1 MGMTK
6 KNYIKFE
13 EELSFNA
20 WPSYKTE
27 LYDDWLMGYSDFY
40 THRTNCVNIIGASK
54 LPLKEKVAYCEA
66 NYKRLHTPSIFKINP
81 VFHSELNQYLST
93 LDYKIEHKTDTYVL
107 DLMDF
112 SPPTPSPMEIE
123 LQASIPQAWIQDLL
137 HLNKTTNLSHLTI
150 VPKMY
155 EAIPRDVMSACIRHK
170 GRVIA
175 TGLGIMERD
184 HIGIYAIYVEENFR
198 GMGLAKSICS
208 SLLIAAKEKGLHHA
222 YLQVVKENLV
232 AKKVYESL
240 GFHYLYS
247 YWFQVKHVELNEL

>member
-1 MGMTK
+1 MDAAK
-6 KNYIKFE
+6 SNYIKFL

-54 LPLKEKVAYCEA
+54 FPIEQKVAYCEA

-81 VFHSELNQYLST
+81 IFHSQLNQYLAN
-93 LDYKIEHKTDTYVL
+93 LDYEIEHETDTYVL
-107 DLMDF
+107 NLMDF
-112 SPPTPSPMEIE
+112 IPTECTSMLVETKD
-123 LQASIPQAWIQDLL
+123 SISQDWINNLFQ
-137 HLNKTTNLSHLTI
+137 LNKTTNPLHLAI

-155 EAIPRDVMSACIRHK
+155 ESIPRDVISAFVHQEGK
-170 GRVIA
+170 TIA

-184 HIGIYAIYVEENFR
+184 HIGIYAIYVDEKWR
-198 GMGLAKSICS
+198 GNGLAKSICTT
-208 SLLIAAKEKGLHHA
+208 LLMKAKKRGLHKA
-222 YLQVVKENLV
+222 YLQVVKDNYT
-232 AKKVYESL
+232 AKKLYENL

-247 YWFQVKHVELNEL
+247 YWFRVKHVELNEF